1 MEAEL
6 YRQMRDLEDRH
17 WWFMGRRVIVA
28 SLLRRSGL
36 AKNARM
42 LDLGCGTGG
51 NLAMLSEFGQVV
63 GAELDEHAA
72 QLASDRGLAPIV
84 RGKLPHGLPLDAG
97 VFQCVTLLDVLE
109 HIEDDRATLEA
120 VHRVL
125 APAGQL
131 LITVPAFPFLWGEH
145 DVAHHHQRRYRAKGL
160 RQLLE
165 ATGYEITR
173 LSYYNTWL
181 FPVVAAVRLLRRCF
195 PGGEA
200 SGNAGA
206 ELSMPPAA
214 VNTLLATLFASERYL
229 LRAGL
234 PFGVSLVVLAK
245 KLR

>member
-17 WWFMGRRVIVA
+17 WWFVGRRAIVA
-28 SLLRRSGL
+28 SLLRGGDFPEG
-36 AKNARM
+36 ARI

-72 QLASDRGLAPIV
+72 QLAQERGLAPVV

-97 VFQCVTLLDVLE
+97 VFHCVTLLDVLE
-109 HIEDDRATLEA
+109 HIDDDRATLET
-120 VHRVL
+120 VNRLL

-131 LITVPAFPFLWGEH
+131 LITVPAFPFLWGAH

-165 ATGYEITR
+165 TTGYEITT
-173 LSYYNTWL
+173 LSYCNTWL
-181 FPVVAAVRLLRRCF
+181 FPVAAVVRLLRRCF
-195 PGGEA
+195 PDGS
-200 SGNAGA
+200 SGT
-206 ELSMPPAA
+206 ELSLPPAP
-214 VNTLLATLFASERYL
+214 VNTLLAAVFASERHL
-229 LRAGL
+229 LRMGL

-245 KLR
+245 KLH

>member
-17 WWFMGRRVIVA
+17 WWFVGRRAIVA
-28 SLLRRSGL
+28 SLLRSSSLPEG
-36 AKNARM
+36 ARM

-72 QLASDRGLAPIV
+72 QLAQERGLAPVV

-97 VFQCVTLLDVLE
+97 VFHCVTLLDVLE
-109 HIEDDRATLEA
+109 HIDDDRATLET
-120 VHRVL
+120 VNRLL

-131 LITVPAFPFLWGEH
+131 LITVPAFPFLWGAH

-165 ATGYEITR
+165 TTGYEITT
-173 LSYYNTWL
+173 LSYCNTWL
-181 FPVVAAVRLLRRCF
+181 FPVAAVVRLLRRYF
-195 PGGEA
+195 PGGS
-200 SGNAGA
+200 SGT
-206 ELSMPPAA
+206 ELSLPPAP
-214 VNTLLATLFASERYL
+214 VNTLLAAVFASERHL
-229 LRAGL
+229 LRMGL

>member
-1 MEAEL
+1 VEAGL

-17 WWFMGRRVIVA
+17 WWFTGRRVIVA
-28 SLLRRSGL
+28 SLLRRCGL
-36 AKNARM
+36 PEDARM

-72 QLASDRGLAPIV
+72 QLARERGLAPIV
-84 RGKLPHGLPLDAG
+84 RGKLPDGLPLDAG
-97 VFQCVTLLDVLE
+97 VFHCVTLLDVLE
-109 HIEDDRATLEA
+109 HIDDDRATLEA
-120 VHRVL
+120 VYRLL

-131 LITVPAFPFLWGEH
+131 LITVPAFPFLWGAH

-165 ATGYEITR
+165 TTGYEITT
-173 LSYYNTWL
+173 LSHCNTWL
-181 FPVVAAVRLLRRCF
+181 FPVVAAVRLLRHYF
-195 PGGEA
+195 PDGD
-200 SGNAGA
+200 AGA
-206 ELSMPPAA
+206 ELSLPPAP

-245 KLR
+245 KKLC

>member
-145 DVAHHHQRRYRAKGL
+145 DVAHHHQRR
-160 RQLLE
+160 
-165 ATGYEITR
+165 
-173 LSYYNTWL
+173 
-181 FPVVAAVRLLRRCF
+181 
-195 PGGEA
+195 
-200 SGNAGA
+200 
-206 ELSMPPAA
+206 
-214 VNTLLATLFASERYL
+214 
-229 LRAGL
+229 
-234 PFGVSLVVLAK
+234 
-245 KLR
+245 

>member
-6 YRQMRDLEDRH
+6 YRQMRELEDRH
-17 WWFMGRRVIVA
+17 WWFMGRRAIVA
-28 SLLRRSGL
+28 SLLRSSGL
-36 AKNARM
+36 PKNSRM

-72 QLASDRGLAPIV
+72 QLARERRLAPIV
-84 RGKLPHGLPLDAG
+84 RGRLPDGLPLDAG

-109 HIEDDRATLEA
+109 HISDDRATLEA
-120 VHRVL
+120 VHKLLV
-125 APAGQL
+125 PEGQL
-131 LITVPAFPFLWGEH
+131 LMTVPAFPFLWGAH

-165 ATGYEITR
+165 TTGYEITA
-173 LSYYNTWL
+173 LSYCNTWL
-181 FPVVAAVRLLRRCF
+181 FPIVAAVRLLRRCF
-195 PGGEA
+195 PYGETA
-200 SGNAGA
+200 GNTGA
-206 ELSMPPAA
+206 ELSLPPAPI
-214 VNTLLATLFASERYL
+214 NTLLATLFASERHL

-245 KLR
+245 KLC

>member
-1 MEAEL
+1 ML
-6 YRQMRDLEDRH
+6 
-17 WWFMGRRVIVA
+17 F
-28 SLLRRSGL
+28 RS
-36 AKNARM
+36 
-42 LDLGCGTGG
+42 
-51 NLAMLSEFGQVV
+51 E
-63 GAELDEHAA
+63 

-229 LRAGL
+229 LRAG
-234 PFGVSLVVLAK
+234 
-245 KLR
+245 